1 VLMAAELM
9 LVAGPMPAG
18 RLTAAEQPAVM
29 PAEQLA
35 VTLVAHP
42 ADIAA
47 AQLVAQSAAV
57 EASTVVVVVVVAAA
71 AAVVVVTGN
80 PAARAIQAR

>member
-1 VLMAAELM
+1 VDADTLAAEVLMAAELM
-9 LVAGPMPAG
+9 LVAGPMPAD
-18 RLTAAEQPAVM
+18 RLMA
-29 PAEQLA
+29 AEQLA

-57 EASTVVVVVVVAAA
+57 EASTVVVVVAAA